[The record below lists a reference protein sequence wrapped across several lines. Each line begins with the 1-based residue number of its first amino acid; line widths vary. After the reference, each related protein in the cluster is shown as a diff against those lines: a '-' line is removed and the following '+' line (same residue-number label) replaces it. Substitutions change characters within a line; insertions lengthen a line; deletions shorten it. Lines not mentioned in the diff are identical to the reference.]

1 MFDSGLGGTSLDWA
15 RVHPQIAEE
24 TRACV
29 YDRAGYGWSD
39 RGPSPRSSQ
48 FIAGELQ
55 ALLGYGSI
63 AGPYLLVG
71 HSFGGFNVRMFA
83 SRHPERVA
91 GMVLVDASHED
102 QFDNFDSAGLTP
114 ADPGG
119 RNFFVRNQFEIPAG
133 LPAILKPMAQTFANS
148 SDSITALYGELANLR
163 TSARQVSRA
172 APLPDVPLVV
182 VHHDPSDDISADP
195 RKAQKARLWQSMQ
208 SDLGTL
214 TQQSHTIIAQTHDHH
229 IHLSEPET
237 VISAIRKVLAT
248 VRANAHD

>member
-15 RVHPQIAEE
+15 RVHPQIARE

-48 FIAGELQ
+48 LIANELQ
-55 ALLGYGSI
+55 ALLGYGSV

-91 GMVLVDASHED
+91 GMVLVDSSHED
-102 QFDNFDSAGLTP
+102 QFDNFDDAGLTP

-119 RNFFVRNQFEIPAG
+119 RNFFVRNQFQIPEA
-133 LPAILKPMAQTFANS
+133 LPDALKPVAQTFANS
-148 SDSITALYGELANLR
+148 SDSITALYGELANIR
-163 TSARQVSRA
+163 ASARQVSRA
-172 APLPDVPLVV
+172 APVPDVPLVV
-182 VHHDPSDDISADP
+182 IHHDPSDDISGDAK
-195 RKAQKARLWQSMQ
+195 KARKARLWQQMQ
-208 SDLGTL
+208 SDLANL
-214 TQQSHTIIAQTHDHH
+214 TERSRTVVAQTPDHH

-237 VISAIRKVLAT
+237 VINAIREVLAAA
-248 VRANAHD
+248 RADIGE